1 LESFFLICFYDGEKK
16 SRKVAGIIL
25 KIFDFLFYM
34 TWAAVP
40 AAVFAD
46 AVLGRVDD
54 NVGFHFFRH
63 PNGVRTPFRFRVL
76 DVIAR
81 NKQIKLLFK

>member
-1 LESFFLICFYDGEKK
+1 
-16 SRKVAGIIL
+16 
-25 KIFDFLFYM
+25 M

-46 AVLGRVDD
+46 AVLGRVDN

-63 PNGVRTPFRFRVL
+63 PDGVRTPFRFRVL